1 MIMNIKKLSILYYDG
16 KINIVMIMPHKNSLK
31 YSYVNLTKGHICPC
45 QFNSIEEA
53 IQDLKNYPNIKE
65 WEEIS

>member
-1 MIMNIKKLSILYYDG
+1 MNIKKLSILYYDG
-16 KINIVMIMPHKNSLK
+16 KINIVMIMPYKNSSK

-53 IQDLKNYPNIKE
+53 IQDLKKYPNIKE

>member
-1 MIMNIKKLSILYYDG
+1 MNIKKLSILYYDG
-16 KINIVMIMPHKNSLK
+16 KINIVMIMPHKNSSK

-53 IQDLKNYPNIKE
+53 FKI
-65 WEEIS
+65 